1 MNRVPCRVSDDPF
14 SDYSEDIK
22 GQGVFVAEDVRMQ
35 TDRQTSV
42 PTHIPAREPKSLSKA
57 EGILTPTRTLNGL

>member
-14 SDYSEDIK
+14 SDYSDDIK

-35 TDRQTSV
+35 TDRQTDKRPYSY
-42 PTHIPAREPKSLSKA
+42 TC
-57 EGILTPTRTLNGL
+57 TRA